1 MCSSVFIIL
10 RVLLLERTGTY
21 LKRRFGETFSEAGTR
36 VLEMEQRLSTLVQL
50 GSLSSYWSLLL
61 APLQTSP
68 SPCLTEEHQKNTPEM
83 D

>member
-36 VLEMEQRLSTLVQL
+36 VLEMERKVVHSCPV
-50 GSLSSYWSLLL
+50 GL
-61 APLQTSP
+61 A
-68 SPCLTEEHQKNTPEM
+68 E
-83 D
+83 